1 MLYGK
6 VANLVYWAVAEDYGH
21 RVMSKV
27 KCKVGDHFFHF
38 NGSSNDRDRFIINYR

>member
-1 MLYGK
+1 MLYLK
-6 VANLVYWAVAEDYGH
+6 VENLIYRALAEDYGR

-27 KCKVGDHFFHF
+27 KCKVGDYFFHF